1 MLGDFTYFN
10 PTRLHFGRES
20 LDKLNEE
27 LPRIGKT
34 VQLIYGG
41 GSIKKSGL
49 YDKVVALL
57 KAHGKTIVEDA
68 AVMPNPTTDKLRDGV
83 RIARENKVDFL
94 LAVGVVLAA
103 TMPRR
108 SLYR

>member
-41 GSIKKSGL
+41 GSIKKSGH
-49 YDKVVALL
+49 Y
-57 KAHGKTIVEDA
+57 GQ
-68 AVMPNPTTDKLRDGV
+68 
-83 RIARENKVDFL
+83 IA
-94 LAVGVVLAA
+94 
-103 TMPRR
+103 
-108 SLYR
+108 

>member
-20 LDKLNEE
+20 LDKINEE

-49 YDKVVALL
+49 YDKVVTLL

-68 AVMPNPTTDKLRDGV
+68 GVMPPHYGQ
-83 RIARENKVDFL
+83 IA
-94 LAVGVVLAA
+94 
-103 TMPRR
+103 
-108 SLYR
+108 